1 MDHNLCNEDSV
12 LVLNSSFI
20 KENVPM
26 SRAIE
31 LMETAFRMLSDHNAY
46 IPKRVVM
53 TTPDESLSI
62 FFKPAFMS
70 QYKRLSIKILTQ
82 ILDNDNPDLPT
93 IKGVVMLIDTL
104 TGRIL
109 SLTDGTYLTA
119 LRTGA
124 ASGIA
129 TSYLAN
135 RDSSSLAV
143 FGCGAQGRTQVEAV
157 MAVRPIKK
165 VCLFDPAYSKA
176 VRLGAEIF
184 AKTGLSC
191 DINPD
196 PGILKDIDVI
206 CTATPGNT
214 PLFRLNQ
221 LKPGVHINAVGSFR
235 PDMHELDPK
244 IFGAGLIYL
253 DDAPAC
259 ISGSGDILNPINL
272 GIIREEDITGEL
284 GALIGGSIPGR
295 RNSSDITIFKSV
307 GNAIQDFF
315 VANEAY
321 DKSISLKEGQ
331 IIKLVD

>member
-93 IKGVVMLIDTL
+93 I
-104 TGRIL
+104 
-109 SLTDGTYLTA
+109 
-119 LRTGA
+119 
-124 ASGIA
+124 
-129 TSYLAN
+129 
-135 RDSSSLAV
+135 
-143 FGCGAQGRTQVEAV
+143 
-157 MAVRPIKK
+157 
-165 VCLFDPAYSKA
+165 A

-321 DKSISLKEGQ
+321 DKSISLKEGR